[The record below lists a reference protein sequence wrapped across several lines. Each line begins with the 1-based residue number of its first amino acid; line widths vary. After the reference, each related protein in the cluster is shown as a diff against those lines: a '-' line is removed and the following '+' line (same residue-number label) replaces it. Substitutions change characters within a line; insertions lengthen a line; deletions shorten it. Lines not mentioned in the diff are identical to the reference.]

1 MQNVP
6 FAWIF
11 LCGFVRCSV
20 NGRPK
25 CNNKVAFSNLSSIVR
40 TRPKLK
46 SVSW

>member
-11 LCGFVRCSV
+11 LCGFERCNV
-20 NGRPK
+20 DGRPN
-25 CNNKVAFSNLSSIVR
+25 CDNKVAFSNLSSIVG

-46 SVSW
+46 SVPW